1 MVALSRASHGA
12 PPVKYLRRIREGVRL
27 GAGGKLRVG
36 VLGAHT
42 WAEKAHLPGYAADPR
57 VDLVAICDVVPERAA
72 AMAKLF
78 GARRVYTDP
87 MQLIADGEIEMVD
100 VCTPTDTHVE
110 LSMAAIRA
118 GKHVLCEKPIARDAM
133 EAFRLARAAASAAV
147 KTKVGFTFRYSPAL
161 RRIRAWIADGTLG
174 DIFHIHGLE
183 QNSQFLDP
191 TFPLRQVPAGVDFQ
205 ARHPIPQS
213 IVGYGSHLVDLMRW
227 MGGEFGSVAASMSCY
242 VPERVV
248 RGYPGMQRINA
259 DDGTVALVEFT
270 SGAQGML
277 QTSIVAIGNYPG
289 IEIRVYGSKGAA
301 VGRLVTEDG
310 VAETLHV
317 ASAANV
323 EFKPVTLPASD
334 FPPGT
339 SVMTE
344 WRELYYR
351 NLIRFWVGE
360 LLENRAADGDFHDGA
375 KSQEI
380 VDACVLA
387 HVERRW
393 VDLPLYPHA

>member
-1 MVALSRASHGA
+1 MTSTT
-12 PPVKYLRRIREGVRL
+12 KKL
-27 GAGGKLRVG
+27 GVG

-57 VDLVAICDVVPERAA
+57 VDLVGVCDVIPERAQ
-72 AMAKLF
+72 AMAKMF
-78 GARRVYTDP
+78 GARRVYDTAAELLADP
-87 MQLIADGEIEMVD
+87 EIAMVD
-100 VCTPTDTHVE
+100 VCTPTDTH
-110 LSMAAIRA
+110 LDLGLAAIAA
-118 GKHVLCEKPIARDAM
+118 GKHVLCEKPIARDAAD
-133 EAFRLARAAASAAV
+133 AFRLARAAAAAKV

-161 RRIRAWIADGTLG
+161 RQIKSWIADGTLG
-174 DIFHIHGLE
+174 EIFHIHGLE

-191 TFPLRQVPAGVDFQ
+191 YFPLRQVPAGVDFNAAQ
-205 ARHPIPQS
+205 PIPQS

-227 MGGEFGSVAASMSCY
+227 LAGDFAAVAATMRNY
-242 VPERVV
+242 VPARIV
-248 RGYPGMQRINA
+248 RGYEGLQRINV

-277 QTSIVAIGNYPG
+277 QTSIVAVGNYPG

-301 VGRLVTEDG
+301 VGRLVTERG
-310 VAETLHV
+310 IAETLHR
-317 ASAANV
+317 ARADAV
-323 EFKPVTLPASD
+323 EFEPVTLPASH

-339 SVMTE
+339 SLHTE

-351 NLIRFWVGE
+351 NLVRLWVGE
-360 LLENRAADGDFHDGA
+360 LIEGRVPEGDFLDGA

-380 VDACVLA
+380 VDACVRA

-393 VDLPLYPHA
+393 VDLPRYADA

>member
-1 MVALSRASHGA
+1 MALSDTRQ
-12 PPVKYLRRIREGVRL
+12 
-27 GAGGKLRVG
+27 LRVG

-57 VDLVAICDVVPERAA
+57 VDLVAICDVVPERAE

-78 GARRVYTDP
+78 GARKIYTNPSD
-87 MQLIADGEIEMVD
+87 LIADSDIEMID

-110 LSMAAIRA
+110 LSAAAIKA
-118 GKHVLCEKPIARDAM
+118 GKHVLCEKPIARDAA
-133 EAFRLARAAASAAV
+133 EAFKLARLAQAAGV

-161 RRIRAWIADGTLG
+161 RQIRAWIADGTLG
-174 DIFHIHGLE
+174 QIFHIHGLE

-191 TFPLRQVPAGVDFQ
+191 HFPLRQVPAGVELVGK
-205 ARHPIPQS
+205 HPMPQS

-227 MGGEFGSVAASMSCY
+227 MGGEFSAVAASMSSY
-242 VPERVV
+242 VHERLV
-248 RGYPGMQRINA
+248 RGYSGMQRINA
-259 DDGTVALVEFT
+259 DDGTVALVEFA

-277 QTSIVAIGNYPG
+277 QTSIVAVGNYPG

-301 VGRLVTEDG
+301 VGRLVTENG
-310 VAETLHV
+310 IAETLHF
-317 ASAANV
+317 ATAGNV
-323 EFKPVTLPASD
+323 EFQPVTLPASD

-339 SVMTE
+339 TVQTE

-351 NLIRFWVGE
+351 NLVRLWVGE
-360 LLENRAADGDFHDGA
+360 LLEDRAPDGDFHDGA
-375 KSQEI
+375 RSQEI

-393 VDLPLYPHA
+393 VDLPLYPDV

>member
-1 MVALSRASHGA
+1 MAAA
-12 PPVKYLRRIREGVRL
+12 KL
-27 GAGGKLRVG
+27 GVG

-57 VDLVAICDVVPERAA
+57 VDLVAICDVVPERAQE
-72 AMAKLF
+72 MAKKF

-87 MQLIADGEIEMVD
+87 KALIADPEIRMVD
-100 VCTPTDTHVE
+100 VCTPTDTHLE
-110 LSMAAIRA
+110 LALAAIAA
-118 GKHVLCEKPIARDAM
+118 GKHVLCEKPIARDARSAYRM
-133 EAFRLARAAASAAV
+133 ARAAEGA
-147 KTKVGFTFRYSPAL
+147 KLRTKVVFTFRYSPAL
-161 RRIRAWIADGTLG
+161 RQIRAWIADGTIG
-174 DIFHIHGLE
+174 EIFHIHGLE

-191 TFPLRQVPAGVDFQ
+191 MFPLRQVPAGVDFN
-205 ARHPIPQS
+205 AKHPIPQS

-227 MGGEFGSVAASMSCY
+227 MGGEYASVAATMRNY

-248 RGYPGMQRINA
+248 RGYPGMQKINV
-259 DDGTVALVEFT
+259 DDGTVALVEFA

-277 QTSIVAIGNYPG
+277 QTSIVAVGNYPG

-301 VGRLVTEDG
+301 VGRLVTERG
-310 VAETLHV
+310 IAETLHF
-317 ASAANV
+317 ARAAAV
-323 EFKPVTLPASD
+323 EFEPVTLPDSH

-339 SVMTE
+339 SLCTE

-351 NLIRFWVGE
+351 NLVRLWVAE
-360 LLENRAADGDFHDGA
+360 ILDDLPAEGDFRDGA

-393 VDLPLYPHA
+393 VDLPLYRDV